1 MAAIIGLVT
10 DVFAMVIASF
20 GETNI
25 TLGLV
30 TAGALVFALA
40 VSVFKRV
47 KGR

>member
-1 MAAIIGLVT
+1 MSDLIALVASVLGMTIANIGTTV
-10 DVFAMVIASF
+10 
-20 GETNI
+20 I

-30 TAGALVFALA
+30 AAGALVFGLA